1 MAIAPPLPMPD
12 ANNRTSACGPV
23 LLEQLRKVQLFDSL
37 TAEAGAKLCRLLE
50 RRELKAST
58 RLFNTGDRGDAMY
71 LIEHGR
77 VRISVVDADGHEV
90 TLSELHDGD
99 FFGEM
104 ALIDGH
110 ERSAGATLLDDS
122 SLTVLTRDDF
132 LSFVASDHQI
142 MLAML
147 ADMARRLR
155 RTDNLL
161 RHRVSRNA
169 NTEEAAH
176 TTAADRAAD
185 VIANFGGSW
194 KFIGL
199 SVALLLA
206 WMAVNTWFLR
216 ESSFDPFPYVF
227 LNLVLAMITGLQAPF
242 IMMSQNRQSH
252 KDRLRA
258 DLDYE
263 VNLKNELL
271 LTEIRSLLHDQK
283 IRGRE
288 QSRLDSE

>member
-1 MAIAPPLPMPD
+1 MPEAD
-12 ANNRTSACGPV
+12 HRTAKCGPV
-23 LLEQLRKVQLFDSL
+23 LLEQLRKVPLFDSL
-37 TAEAGAKLCRLLE
+37 TAEAGEKLCRLLE

-58 RLFNTGDRGDAMY
+58 RLFNAGDRGDAMY

-77 VRISVVDADGHEV
+77 VSISVTDADGHEV

-110 ERSAGATLLDDS
+110 ERSAGAMLLEDS

-132 LSFVASDHQI
+132 LAFITSDHQI

-147 ADMARRLR
+147 AAMARRLR

-199 SVALLLA
+199 SLLLLLT
-206 WMAVNTWFLR
+206 WMGVNTWFLR
-216 ESSFDPFPYVF
+216 EKSFDPFPYVF
-227 LNLVLAMITGLQAPF
+227 LNLVLAMMTGLQAPF

-271 LTEIRSLLHDQK
+271 LTEIRSLLQEEK
-283 IRGRE
+283 RR
-288 QSRLDSE
+288 SRDHSQLDNDKR

>member
-1 MAIAPPLPMPD
+1 MPEAD
-12 ANNRTSACGPV
+12 HRTAKCGPV
-23 LLEQLRKVQLFDSL
+23 LLEQLRKVPLFDSL
-37 TAEAGAKLCRLLE
+37 TAEAGEKLCRLLE

-58 RLFNTGDRGDAMY
+58 RLFNAGDRGDAMY

-77 VRISVVDADGHEV
+77 VSISVTDADGHEV

-110 ERSAGATLLDDS
+110 ERSAGAMLLEDS

-132 LSFVASDHQI
+132 LAFITSDHQI

-147 ADMARRLR
+147 AAMARRLR

-199 SVALLLA
+199 SLFLLLT
-206 WMAVNTWFLR
+206 WMGANTWFLR
-216 ESSFDPFPYVF
+216 EKSFDPFPYVF
-227 LNLVLAMITGLQAPF
+227 LNLVLAMMTGLQAPF

-271 LTEIRSLLHDQK
+271 LTEIRSLLQEEK
-283 IRGRE
+283 RR
-288 QSRLDSE
+288 SRDHSQLDNDKR